1 MNTPQDT
8 ASTEAPTPEPTPK
21 RRGPLGPV
29 RSGHIIA
36 VVLAVA
42 ATLWV
47 ASGVVTGTA
56 PTPEDTAV
64 KAEPKAPLTLVR
76 VSPSRAQTHISHIR
90 LFGRT
95 EAVTNIELAAE
106 TAGKVVERPVEKG
119 MRVTKGTPILKIAID
134 DRMAR
139 LKEAE
144 AKVDYQQ
151 LAYDSAKKLSKKQFS
166 STIKVAEEKAALEA
180 AKAALAAIRLDLS
193 RTTVR
198 APIDGFVETLPVNV
212 GDFVQSG
219 TIVAGMVELDPM
231 RVVGQVSE
239 RQVAHLKVGDKAW
252 TMLPGGISREGTVRF
267 VSRTAQ
273 ETTRT
278 FRVEVWF
285 DNPDG
290 LIAQGLTA
298 ELRLP
303 LDSALAHRVSPAIL
317 TLDERGV
324 IGVKAVDAEDTVVFH
339 PVELIEDTTE
349 GVWIG
354 GLPDEL
360 TLITV
365 GQEFV
370 RPGQKVRIKPEAA
383 DSAAG
388 NEASGTGRSGT

>member
-1 MNTPQDT
+1 MNTSDNTPPND
-8 ASTEAPTPEPTPK
+8 APMPEPKAK
-21 RRGPLGPV
+21 RRGPLGAV

-36 VVLAVA
+36 VALAVA

-47 ASGVVTGTA
+47 ASGAVTGKA
-56 PTPEDTAV
+56 PTAEDTAA
-64 KAEPKAPLTLVR
+64 KGEPKAPLTLVR
-76 VSPSRAQTHISHIR
+76 VSPSRSQTHVSHIR

-139 LKEAE
+139 LNEAQ
-144 AKVDYQQ
+144 AKVDFQQ
-151 LAYDSAKKLSKKQFS
+151 LSYDSAKKLSKKQFS
-166 STIKVAEEKAALEA
+166 STIKVAEDKAALEA

-198 APIDGFVETLPVNV
+198 APIDGYVETLPVNV

-219 TIVAGMVELDPM
+219 TVIAGMVELDPM
-231 RVVGQVSE
+231 RIIGQVSE
-239 RQVAHLKVGDKAW
+239 RQVSHLKVGDKAW
-252 TMLPGGISREGTVRF
+252 AILPGGISREGTVRF
-267 VSRTAQ
+267 VSRVAQ

-303 LDSALAHRVSPAIL
+303 LDSTQAHRVSPAIL

-324 IGVKAVDAEDTVVFH
+324 IGVKAVDADDKVMFH

-370 RPGQKVRIKPEAA
+370 RPGQKVRIKTEAV
-383 DSAAG
+383 DSTTGSDAA
-388 NEASGTGRSGT
+388 AQGRSGS

>member
-1 MNTPQDT
+1 MNTPQET
-8 ASTEAPTPEPTPK
+8 ASTEAPTPEPKPK

-36 VVLAVA
+36 ILLAVA

-47 ASGVVTGTA
+47 ASGAVTGTA
-56 PTPEDTAV
+56 PTPEETAA
-64 KAEPKAPLTLVR
+64 KNEPKAPLTLVR
-76 VSPSRAQTHISHIR
+76 VSPSRAQTHVSHIR

-151 LAYDSAKKLSKKQFS
+151 LSYDSAMKLSKKQFS

-239 RQVAHLKVGDKAW
+239 RQVAYLKVGDKAW
-252 TMLPGGISREGTVRF
+252 AMLPGGISREGTVRF

-290 LIAQGLTA
+290 LIAQGMTA

-303 LDSALAHRVSPAIL
+303 LDTALAHRVSPAIL

-388 NEASGTGRSGT
+388 NEASAEGRSGT